1 MGTIVTIPRPPG
13 DQRSPETL
21 NEAFSRGFSLPSS
34 ETTELILV
42 RHAEPDY
49 PAARISEDP
58 WDPPLSERGRAQAM
72 RLARR
77 LKSLEVDAV
86 YASTMRRAFETA
98 AIVAA
103 AQDLPVTHV
112 YELREIG
119 FDPAALTHALRPDD
133 RAADLAARFLA
144 SPHWDTPPGFEPS
157 EEFRRRVAEATK
169 AIAERHPGQRVV
181 VVSHGG
187 VINAYLSLRLGIQR
201 DMFFMPEH
209 TSISVMRVLEDLSA
223 LHSLNDHA
231 HLLFPKD
238 RQP

>member
-1 MGTIVTIPRPPG
+1 MASIVTIPRPRHQP
-13 DQRSPETL
+13 RSSETL
-21 NEAFSRGFSLPSS
+21 TDAFSRGFNLPSTD
-34 ETTELILV
+34 TTELIMA

-49 PAARISEDP
+49 PAASNGDDP

-77 LKSLEVDAV
+77 MKSTGVDAV

-98 AIVAA
+98 TIVAA

-112 YELREIG
+112 YELREIT
-119 FDPAALTHALRPDD
+119 FDPAALTRAIERDD
-133 RAADLAARFLA
+133 SPADLAARFLA
-144 SPHWDTPPGFEPS
+144 SPHWDTLQGFEPS
-157 EEFRRRVAEATK
+157 EAFRRRVAEATK
-169 AIAERHPGQRVV
+169 AIIERHPGQRVL

-187 VINAYLSLRLGIQR
+187 VINAYLSMRLGIQR

-209 TSISVMRVLEDLSA
+209 SSISIVRVLDDLSA

-231 HLLFPKD
+231 HLLTKGHPS
-238 RQP
+238 